1 MIPTDVSGSRFPG
14 RLVADEERRVVDERA
29 RNRDAL
35 LLAARELVRKLVRLS
50 READEREHLGNLR
63 ADRAG
68 GLALHLEGV
77 GDVLRRRAVV
87 EKLEVLEDAADVPR
101 SIGTFE
107 FFRRPSSRPPTMIR
121 PDVGSS
127 SFRRSRM
134 IVDFP
139 EPDGPT
145 RKTNSPFS
153 ITNEA
158 SRRATMCG
166 S

>member
-1 MIPTDVSGSRFPG
+1 MFR
-14 RLVADEERRVVDERA
+14 
-29 RNRDAL
+29 
-35 LLAARELVRKLVRLS
+35 
-50 READEREHLGNLR
+50 
-63 ADRAG
+63 
-68 GLALHLEGV
+68 
-77 GDVLRRRAVV
+77 
-87 EKLEVLEDAADVPR
+87 R

-107 FFRRPSSRPPTMIR
+107 FLRRPSSRPPTMIR

-134 IVDFP
+134 MVDLP
-139 EPDGPT
+139 EPEGPT

-158 SRRATMCG
+158 PLSATMRG